1 VEVELYAMHFYRAV
15 VKVYDRLSNYAADGI
30 FGNPYS
36 VHLRYEVGHDNRW
49 PSSFG
54 LFWAEINKYFKCY

>member
-1 VEVELYAMHFYRAV
+1 MEVELYAMHFYRAV

-36 VHLRYEVGHDNRW
+36 VHLRYEVGHDNR
-49 PSSFG
+49 
-54 LFWAEINKYFKCY
+54 